1 MSSPPDT
8 ALPRADAGPLEGL
21 DEAHLRTLIGLS
33 QEFNASLDLEELLP
47 NILAQ
52 TLELLHAEMGA
63 IWVLEGESL
72 RCLMSAGEV
81 GGALAGVELPLGAG
95 LIGDVVLNRRPAMV
109 DDASSDPRYLPQL
122 DEAAGFSTG
131 SAMAVPL
138 EVRGELV
145 GGIIVANRRGDGDLF
160 DRRHLAFLT
169 ALGDDAAA
177 ALRNARMLEAERR
190 ARDLHALLDFSHQV
204 AGTFDLDRIYL
215 SIVNLGGEAI
225 PYERCVLGIRTEEQL
240 HVAAISGE
248 QTVDRR
254 AAAVKELEEFLAW
267 VAERGEDLRV
277 PDVADPD
284 DETAARL
291 RARFGDYLERN
302 AVRGL
307 LTLDIRDA
315 EGPLGLLLFEFAEPW
330 AFSDWHREAA
340 GLLAASATLALRNA
354 QLYAG
359 VPFISFLEPLGR
371 KRRELARMPR
381 ATVIKYAAIAAAVI
395 LALTLIRLP
404 VRVAA
409 KEASV
414 RAVVQR
420 PVRARVSGVI
430 DRIAV
435 DEGATVA
442 PGDPV
447 VYLRSEDRER
457 ELLTAE
463 GDLAV
468 ARREALAAEA
478 GNDAYGAAL
487 ARVRAAEA
495 DETLEVLRR
504 QEEWSTV
511 RAATGGVVLTPRMNE
526 RLGLRVGVGEPVA
539 WVGDPAWM
547 EAELEIDQ
555 ADIGLIDL
563 DDRVRLRVEAYP
575 GVTYEGRVTAVA
587 PGVDTLPASST
598 FTVRAVLDNSA
609 GLMRPGMDARAKV
622 LTDSRPLWVVLFRRP
637 WRAARM
643 GLWWLL
649 PV

>member
-1 MSSPPDT
+1 MSSPSDT
-8 ALPRADAGPLEGL
+8 APPGAAAGPLNGL

-33 QEFNASLDLEELLP
+33 QEFNATLDLEELLP
-47 NILAQ
+47 KILTQA
-52 TLELLHAEMGA
+52 LDLLGAEMGS
-63 IWVLEGESL
+63 IWALEGETL

-95 LIGDVVLNRRPAMV
+95 LIGDVVLNRRPALV
-109 DDASSDPRYLPQL
+109 QDASDDPRYLPQL
-122 DEAAGFSTG
+122 DEASGFSTG

-138 EVRGELV
+138 EVRGEVV
-145 GGIIVANRRGDGDLF
+145 GGIVVANRRGDGDLF
-160 DRRHLAFLT
+160 HPRHLAFLT

-225 PYERCVLGIRTEEQL
+225 PYERCVLGVWTEERLQI
-240 HVAAISGE
+240 AAISGE

-254 AAAVKELEEFLAW
+254 AAAVKALEAFLAW
-267 VAERGEDLRV
+267 VGERGEDVRV
-277 PDVADPD
+277 PDVADPA
-284 DETAARL
+284 DETATRL
-291 RARFGDYLERN
+291 RDRFGEYLEQN

-307 LTLDIRDA
+307 LTLAIRDA
-315 EGPLGLLLFEFAEPW
+315 EGRLGILLFEFAEPR
-330 AFSDWHREAA
+330 AFTEWHQEAA

-371 KRRELARMPR
+371 KRRELARLPR
-381 ATVIKYAAIAAAVI
+381 ATLVKYAASAAVVL

-409 KEASV
+409 REASV
-414 RAVVQR
+414 RAVLQR
-420 PVRARVSGVI
+420 PVRAQVGGVI
-430 DRIAV
+430 DRVAV

-447 VYLRSEDRER
+447 VFLRSEDRER
-457 ELLTAE
+457 DLLTAE
-463 GDLAV
+463 GDLAI
-468 ARREALAAEA
+468 ARREALAAESD
-478 GNDAYGAAL
+478 NDVLGASL
-487 ARVRAAEA
+487 ARVRAAGA
-495 DETLEVLRR
+495 SQTLDVLHR

-511 RAATGGVVLTPRMNE
+511 RAATGGIILTPRMNE
-526 RLGLRVGVGEPVA
+526 RLGSRVGVGEPVA

-575 GVTYEGRVTAVA
+575 GVTYEGRVAAVA
-587 PGVDTLPASST
+587 PGVDTLAASST

-609 GLMRPGMDARAKV
+609 GLLRPGMDARAKV

>member
-8 ALPRADAGPLEGL
+8 ELRDADEGPLQGL
-21 DEAHLRTLIGLS
+21 DEAHLRTLIRLS
-33 QEFNASLDLEELLP
+33 QEFNSTLDLEELLP
-47 NILAQ
+47 DILTA
-52 TLELLHAEMGA
+52 TLELLGAEMGS
-63 IWVLEGESL
+63 IWVLEGETL
-72 RCLMSAGEV
+72 RCLMSAGEI
-81 GGALAGVELPLGAG
+81 GEALVGVEIPLGAE
-95 LIGDVVLNRRPAMV
+95 LVGDAVLNRRSV
-109 DDASSDPRYLPQL
+109 LVTDASTDARYLPQL

-138 EVRGELV
+138 EVRGEVV
-145 GGIIVANRRGDGDLF
+145 GGIAVANRRGDGDLF
-160 DRRHLAFLT
+160 QDRHLAFLA

-204 AGTFDLDRIYL
+204 AGTFDLDRIHL

-225 PYERCVLGIRTEEQL
+225 PYERCVLGVWAEERL
-240 HVAAISGE
+240 EVAAISGE

-254 AAAVKELEEFLAW
+254 AVAVKELESFLAW
-267 VAERGEDLRV
+267 VGERGDDLRV

-284 DETAARL
+284 DASGARL
-291 RARFGDYLERN
+291 RERFGEYLERN
-302 AVRGL
+302 AVRGVL
-307 LTLDIRDA
+307 SLAIRDA
-315 EGPLGLLLFEFAEPW
+315 EGRLGVLLFEFAEPD
-330 AFSDWHREAA
+330 AFTEWHEEAA
-340 GLLAASATLALRNA
+340 GLLAASSTLALRNA

-371 KRRELARMPR
+371 KRREFARLPR
-381 ATVIKYAAIAAAVI
+381 ATLLKYAAIAAVVLI
-395 LALTLIRLP
+395 ALTVIRLP

-414 RAVVQR
+414 RAVLQR
-420 PVRARVSGVI
+420 PVRAQVGGVI
-430 DRIAV
+430 DRVAAE
-435 DEGATVA
+435 EGQTVMA
-442 PGDPV
+442 GDPV
-447 VYLRSEDRER
+447 VVLRSEDRQR
-457 ELLTAE
+457 DVLTAE

-468 ARREALAAEA
+468 ARREALASEA
-478 GNDAYGAAL
+478 GNDALGASL

-495 DETLEVLRR
+495 SQTLDVLRR
-504 QEEWSTV
+504 QEQWNTV
-511 RAATGGVVLTPRMNE
+511 RASTGGVILTPRMNE
-526 RLGLRVGVGEPVA
+526 RLGSRVGVGDPVA

-547 EAELEIDQ
+547 EAELQVDQ

-575 GVTYEGRVTAVA
+575 AVTYEGRVTAVA
-587 PGVDTLPASST
+587 PGADTLAVPST
-598 FTVRAVLDNSA
+598 FTVRAVLDNGA
-609 GLMRPGMDARAKV
+609 GLLRPGMDARAKV

-643 GLWWLL
+643 GFWWWL